1 MTETIGKPLP
11 RPTADTQTFWD
22 SCAKGQLVYQSC
34 QKCGRAQFPPR
45 SHCAVCGS
53 DRIVWKKSTGRGKIH
68 SFTVVHRPT
77 TPAFKADVP
86 YVIALVDLD
95 EQFRMMM
102 NVRDTHPHKVTIGQR
117 IEVFFE
123 PVDDG
128 IFLPQARP
136 AR

>member
-1 MTETIGKPLP
+1 MTDVLRKPQP
-11 RPTADTQTFWD
+11 RPTADTKTFWD

-45 SHCAVCGS
+45 GLCATCGS
-53 DRIVWKKSTGRGKIH
+53 DRIVWKKSAGRGTIH
-68 SFTVVHRPT
+68 SFTVVHRPPT
-77 TPAFKADVP
+77 EAFKADVP

-102 NVRDTHPHKVTIGQR
+102 NVRETDPHSVAIGQR
-117 IEVFFE
+117 IEVTFE
-123 PVDDG
+123 KVDDG

>member
-1 MTETIGKPLP
+1 M
-11 RPTADTQTFWD
+11 
-22 SCAKGQLVYQSC
+22 
-34 QKCGRAQFPPR
+34 
-45 SHCAVCGS
+45 
-53 DRIVWKKSTGRGKIH
+53 
-68 SFTVVHRPT
+68 
-77 TPAFKADVP
+77 P

-95 EQFRMMM
+95 EQFRIMM
-102 NVRDTHPHKVTIGQR
+102 NVRETDPHEVTIGQR